1 MVEILIENEG
11 FENENISTADLKA
24 RIVNLTFFGMQVP
37 AIIEFKPLGD
47 DKNKYTVI
55 LPDDLTANSLVSKAH
70 KTGRIDLRDY
80 GHVTFLN
87 VADFNRT
94 EIEHA
99 RSNIKKQY
107 PFLSLPLFA

>member
-1 MVEILIENEG
+1 MVEILIENETL
-11 FENENISTADLKA
+11 EYENISTADIKA
-24 RIVNLTFFGMQVP
+24 RSVNLTFFGMQVP
-37 AIIEFKPLGD
+37 AIIEFKPLDD

-55 LPDDLTANSLVSKAH
+55 LPDDLTANSIVSKAH

-80 GHVTFLN
+80 RLVTFLDIE
-87 VADFNRT
+87 DFNRI